1 MENNMNREYNAPVAI
16 VISFDMSDVIST
28 SAFSG
33 EYVPFGNDAD
43 TTNLNYG
50 E

>member
-28 SAFSG
+28 SGFAG
-33 EYVPFGNDAD
+33 EYVPLGNDAD